1 MEIGSKYMVAL
12 GLLAVSPWLIASA
25 PQDRVTDNSTLV
37 SITGQGTAQQD
48 TRLAVMQAGVTSF
61 ATSPSRA
68 WRQNYE
74 AMAKLRS
81 ELRRQGIPD
90 KDVRTTS
97 LALSERTKND
107 DGDEIKGFEVRHNVT
122 VVFRDIDRTGAVLD
136 ALVEAGANQIMGPS
150 FSWEA
155 NDRAQQI
162 ARVAA
167 IRDANQRA
175 QFYAQSLGLR
185 IKRVVSIRDGNGYA
199 SAQPA
204 PMLRYEGG
212 GTQVS
217 PGEDTV
223 RVAISGEYELIR

>member
-1 MEIGSKYMVAL
+1 MEIASKYLAAL

-25 PQDRVTDNSTLV
+25 SEDRSSDNSTMV
-37 SITGQGTAQQD
+37 SITGQGTARQD
-48 TRLAVMQAGVTSF
+48 TKLAVMQAGVTSF
-61 ATSPSRA
+61 ATSAGGA
-68 WRQNYE
+68 WRQNYQ

-81 ELRRQGIPD
+81 ELRRQGISD
-90 KDVRTTS
+90 ADVRTTS
-97 LALSERTKND
+97 LALSERTRHE
-107 DGDEIKGFEVRHNVT
+107 DGDDIKGFEVRHNVT
-122 VVFRDIDRTGAVLD
+122 VVFRDIDRTGAILD
-136 ALVEAGANQIMGPS
+136 ALVDAGANQIMGPS

-155 NDRAQQI
+155 NERAQQI

-199 SAQPA
+199 SPQPA
-204 PMLRYEGG
+204 AMLRYEGG
-212 GTQVS
+212 GTQVA

>member
-1 MEIGSKYMVAL
+1 MEIASKYVAAL

-25 PQDRVTDNSTLV
+25 SQDRVSDNSTLV
-37 SITGQGTAQQD
+37 SITGQGTAQQA
-48 TRLAVMQAGVTSF
+48 TRLAIMQAGVTSF
-61 ATSPSRA
+61 ATSAGRA

-74 AMAKLRS
+74 SMAELRS

-97 LALSERTKND
+97 LALSERTKNE

-122 VVFRDIDRTGAVLD
+122 IVFRDIDRTGAVLD
-136 ALVEAGANQIMGPS
+136 ALVKAGANQIMGPS
-150 FSWEA
+150 FSWDA

-167 IRDANQRA
+167 IKDANQRA

-185 IKRVVSIRDGNGYA
+185 VKRVVSIRDGNGYA

-204 PMLRYEGG
+204 PMLRYESA

-223 RVAISGEYELIR
+223 RVAISGEYELVR

>member
-1 MEIGSKYMVAL
+1 MEVPSKYLAAL

-25 PQDRVTDNSTLV
+25 SQDRVNDNSTMV

-48 TRLAVMQAGVTSF
+48 TQLAIMQAGVTSF
-61 ATSPSRA
+61 ATSPGRA

-74 AMAKLRS
+74 SMADLRS

-97 LALSERTKND
+97 LALSERTKNEH
-107 DGDEIKGFEVRHNVT
+107 GDEIKGFEVRHNVT
-122 VVFRDIDRTGAVLD
+122 IVFRDIDRTGAVLD
-136 ALVEAGANQIMGPS
+136 ALVEAGANQVMGPS

-155 NDRAQQI
+155 NDRAQQL

-175 QFYAQSLGLR
+175 QFYARSLGLR
-185 IKRVVSIRDGNGYA
+185 VRRVVSIRDGSGYA
-199 SAQPA
+199 SAQPVPA
-204 PMLRYEGG
+204 LRYEGG
-212 GTQVS
+212 GTQFS
-217 PGEDTV
+217 PGQDTV
-223 RVAISGEYELIR
+223 RVAISGEYELVR

>member
-1 MEIGSKYMVAL
+1 MEIASKYLAAL

-25 PQDRVTDNSTLV
+25 SQDRVSDNSTMV

-61 ATSPSRA
+61 ATSAGRS

-74 AMAKLRS
+74 AMAELRS

-97 LALSERTKND
+97 LALSERTKHE
-107 DGDEIKGFEVRHNVT
+107 DGDDIKGFEVRHNVT

-136 ALVEAGANQIMGPS
+136 ALVKAGATQIMGPT
-150 FSWEA
+150 FSWDA

-175 QFYAQSLGLR
+175 QFYARSLGLR

-204 PMLRYEGG
+204 AMVRYEGG
-212 GTQVS
+212 GTHVS

-223 RVAISGEYELIR
+223 RVAISGEYELVR